1 VTDEYRGRA
10 GLSGNDL
17 ARLLGSGRLP
27 RDISANHTV
36 ELKDLLYILRIT
48 GGSAI
53 DITIPAVD
61 DGYDFEPG
69 SCLIVNNTG
78 AGIATL
84 VAASGVTLNNK
95 DGLVSAGQHGWFGAY
110 YWGDDEWTAWGA
122 LTT

>member
-1 VTDEYRGRA
+1 MTDEYRGRS

-17 ARLLGSGRLP
+17 ARLLGAGRLP
-27 RDISANHTV
+27 RDIDGNHTV
-36 ELKDLLYILRIT
+36 GLSDLLYILRTT
-48 GGSAI
+48 GGSSL
-53 DITIPAVD
+53 DITIPKVA

-69 SCLIVNNTG
+69 AALIVNNTG
-78 AGIATL
+78 AGLATL
-84 VAASGVTLNNK
+84 VAASGVTINSK

>member
-1 VTDEYRGRA
+1 MTDDYRGIA

-17 ARLLGSGRLP
+17 ARLLGAGRLP
-27 RDISANHTV
+27 RDIDGDHTV
-36 ELKDLLYILRIT
+36 GLVDLLYIVRTI
-48 GGSAI
+48 SASSSN
-53 DITIPAVD
+53 ITIPKVA
-61 DGYDFEPG
+61 DGYDFVPG
-69 SCLIVNNTG
+69 SCLIVNNKG

-84 VAASGVTLNNK
+84 VASSGVTLDGK